1 MPSNSSF
8 SFSYLFSYLA
18 ISFSILS
25 EYFFSF
31 FISFSDDIFERR
43 GNIFSGV
50 FLRQMIVSERG
61 YTYFVWNSSRVRLF
75 SFRKS
80 LMNWSFS
87 L

>member
-1 MPSNSSF
+1 MPSYSSF
-8 SFSYLFSYLA
+8 SFSYFFSYFPSSL
-18 ISFSILS
+18 SILS

-31 FISFSDDIFERR
+31 FISSSEDIFERI
-43 GNIFSGV
+43 GNTFSGV
-50 FLRQMIVSERG
+50 SLRHMIVSERG

-80 LMNWSFS
+80 LMNLPFS